1 MGSGIVEVA
10 ARSGARVTFVEGSP
24 ALVERGHE
32 RIRASIGRGV
42 ERGKIEAADAEAALA
57 RISGA
62 DDLASL
68 ADVDLVVEAAT
79 EDRDAKTAI
88 FARLGELVRP
98 ETILASNT
106 SSIPI
111 AELAH
116 ASGRPDRVIG
126 IHFFNPPPQM
136 PLVELIAA
144 ETTSEPTLAFAED
157 WAAALGKTTVRSKDV
172 AGFIVN
178 RLLIPYLN
186 DAAAL
191 LDQGVATRD
200 DIDAA
205 IHLGLAHPMGPLAL
219 ADLIGI
225 DTVVQIAEVLH
236 EAFGDDRYAPHPV
249 LLAMVREG
257 RLGRK
262 TGAGFYDY

>member
-1 MGSGIVEVA
+1 LEGSDVRHVGVVGCGLMGSGIVEVA
-10 ARSGARVTFVEGSP
+10 ARSGARVTFVEGSSD
-24 ALVERGHE
+24 LVERGHE
-32 RIRASIGRGV
+32 RIRASIRKGV

-62 DDLASL
+62 DDL
-68 ADVDLVVEAAT
+68 
-79 EDRDAKTAI
+79 TAL

-111 AELAH
+111 AELAN
-116 ASGRPDRVIG
+116 ALGRPDRVIG

-144 ETTSEPTLAFAED
+144 ETTSQSTLAFAEA
-157 WAAALGKTTVRSKDV
+157 WVASLGKTTVRSKDV

-186 DAAAL
+186 DAATL

-200 DIDAA
+200 DIDTA
-205 IHLGLAHPMGPLAL
+205 IRLGLAHPMGPLAL

-236 EAFGDDRYAPHPV
+236 EALGDDRYAPHPV
-249 LLAMVREG
+249 LVAMVREG

-262 TGAGFYDY
+262 AGAGFYDY